1 MGGKSRGFKPV
12 RVKKLLLLQKL
23 DKNSDTQA
31 AFSYMGI
38 GFFGG
43 IKRPKRDTD
52 ISFHCSA
59 QVKN

>member
-31 AFSYMGI
+31 AFSYGYPNFL
-38 GFFGG
+38 GD
-43 IKRPKRDTD
+43 KAAET
-52 ISFHCSA
+52 
-59 QVKN
+59 